1 MQIKDKMSKVS
12 ATIIPYLIFGAT
24 LTVVLISILSLFF
37 PALLV
42 SVTIGTLS
50 QTEPFE
56 VGIWAYPFLVTNIFI
71 LGFGILYYKKLLP
84 TKIKNSIQFI
94 QEFEVSQKVA
104 MIVFAIIIGGYVIF
118 TANELTLNELDVFK
132 DWRFIQK
139 ILENYPFGVDE
150 EGYESLE
157 ILHVKNFLL
166 FFSQQVFQNVKVL
179 PFLASIALV
188 SLTYFFTVKIS
199 RKRFAGLVAMLIL
212 IQSSTFLRYDT
223 SATFSNF
230 WNLFYIL
237 SLYLIYKKWALS
249 PLLFIASI
257 FSKPLTILFLPMT
270 FLITIRSRLPSK
282 TLVGITISYVIIL
295 VGILAVLFLNVE
307 SGYSKNL
314 TNFDY
319 ADFWSGFSAWAF
331 QLRIDGLVLLFL
343 LPLTVGLFLKSRQG
357 HRGSESI
364 LILLSGILLSAPLLA
379 AFTEFNIQPYRWVL
393 LITFFS
399 IGVGTLLSKISVER
413 SED

>member
-199 RKRFAGLVAMLIL
+199 HKRFAGLVAMLIL